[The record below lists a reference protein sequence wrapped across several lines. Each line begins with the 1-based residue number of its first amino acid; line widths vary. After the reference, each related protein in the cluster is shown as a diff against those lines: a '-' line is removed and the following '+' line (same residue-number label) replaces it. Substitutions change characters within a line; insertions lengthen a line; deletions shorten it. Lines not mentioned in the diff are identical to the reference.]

1 MVETMNKPSKSI
13 CQNCGADIAGNY
25 CNECGQKKFEPAE
38 KSVRSIA
45 GHFFEE
51 IFTWDSRFL
60 QSIKYLFIKPGFLTH
75 EYVSGRYMRYVSP
88 LKMFLF
94 TSFVLFL
101 IMIKS
106 DPDQYSAL
114 VTDTA
119 EDDFLSEFILEQQ
132 SNSESPA
139 ELYKDNFNDQ
149 FNDNITIYIFVIMF
163 FFSIL
168 LKLVYLPKHYF
179 YSEHIVFTLHFFTF
193 VLWCFLLGVALQD
206 LGIIFT
212 FLFLYFIP
220 AVYLLVA
227 IRNVYHKKLWKAAIV
242 SVFMTFC
249 YWMLITFWILG
260 TTMVSAVRA
269 A

>member
-1 MVETMNKPSKSI
+1 MEALNNSVEKI
-13 CQNCGADIAGNY
+13 CQNCGADIKGNY
-25 CNECGQKKFEPAE
+25 CTECGQKKFEPGE
-38 KSVRSIA
+38 KSVRSII

-60 QSIKYLFIKPGFLTH
+60 KSIKYLFIKPGYLTH
-75 EYVSGRYMRYVSP
+75 EYISGRYMMYVSP

-114 VTDTA
+114 VTESS
-119 EDDFLSEFILEQQ
+119 EDDFLSEYILEQQ
-132 SNSESPA
+132 SGSESSE
-139 ELYKDNFNDQ
+139 ELYRDNFNDQ

-163 FFSIL
+163 IFSVL

-193 VLWCFLLGVALQD
+193 VLWCFLLGVAFQD
-206 LGIIFT
+206 LGIVFT
-212 FLFLYFIP
+212 LLFLYFIP
-220 AVYLLVA
+220 AVYLLMA
-227 IRNVYHKKLWKAAIV
+227 IKKVYHNRFWKAAIV
-242 SVFMTFC
+242 SVFMTVC
-249 YWMLITFWILG
+249 YWALMTAWILG
-260 TTMVSAVRA
+260 TTMISAVRA

>member
-1 MVETMNKPSKSI
+1 MEKLDGAVDRI
-13 CQNCGADIAGNY
+13 CQNCGTDITGSY
-25 CNECGQKKFEPAE
+25 CSNCGQKRFEPND
-38 KSVRSIA
+38 KSVISILS
-45 GHFFEE
+45 HFFEE
-51 IFTWDSRFL
+51 LFTWDSKFL
-60 QSIKYLFIKPGFLTH
+60 QSIKYLFIRPGFLTH
-75 EYVSGRYMRYVSP
+75 EYISGRYKRYVSP

-114 VTDTA
+114 ATDTG

-132 SNSESPA
+132 SKSESSK

-163 FFSIL
+163 LFSIL

-206 LGIIFT
+206 LGIFFT

-220 AVYLLVA
+220 AVYLLIA
-227 IRNVYHKKLWKAAIV
+227 IRNVYHKTFWKAAIV
-242 SVFMTFC
+242 SFFMAFC
-249 YWMLITFWILG
+249 YWILITLWIIG
-260 TTMVSAVRA
+260 TTMISALRA